1 MLSPKQRLLQFLGI
15 CIIVRSLGALIA
27 YLYPQSAITKVLAI
41 LYFMSGISMLY
52 LFIAN
57 KRQNA
62 PEGGGITWW
71 NNLRP
76 IHAVLFMLF
85 AFFALN
91 GKKFSYLFLVSDVI
105 LGLIAVFTHRIIS

>member
-1 MLSPKQRLLQFLGI
+1 MLSSKQRLIQFLGI
-15 CIIVRSLGALIA
+15 CILIRSLGALIS
-27 YLYPQSAITKVLAI
+27 YLHPYSVITKVLAI
-41 LYFMSGISMLY
+41 LYFLIGISMLY

-76 IHAVLFMLF
+76 IHAILFILF
-85 AFFALN
+85 AVFTLNRNKYSYFFLI
-91 GKKFSYLFLVSDVI
+91 GDVI
-105 LGLIAVFTHRIIS
+105 LGLTAFITHRITS